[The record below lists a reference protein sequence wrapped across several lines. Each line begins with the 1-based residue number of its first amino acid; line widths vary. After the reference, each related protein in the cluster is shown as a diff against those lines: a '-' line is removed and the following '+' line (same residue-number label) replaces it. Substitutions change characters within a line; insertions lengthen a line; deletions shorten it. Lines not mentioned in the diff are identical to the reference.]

1 MAQHYLHSIGKR
13 ALAFKYKVK
22 AADQAISRGAF
33 NDGLQ
38 FAQSAAKLAVSK
50 EELRVLLMV
59 ISRAVRDISAAN
71 GGTTGARRMSTTF
84 NNLGTSNSNS
94 NAESNFNNNTEV
106 GQRMSTY
113 IQLKISTE
121 AALEKLSKGAVKS
134 EEVTPGN
141 KNRLVIHKQP
151 SGKFISFIS

>member
-59 ISRAVRDISAAN
+59 ISRAVRDITAAN
-71 GGTTGARRMSTTF
+71 GGLNATNSSTGRRMSSTF
-84 NNLGTSNSNS
+84 NAGGTPN
-94 NAESNFNNNTEV
+94 NAENNFGNSEV
-106 GQRMSTY
+106 SQRMSTY

-151 SGKFISFIS
+151 SGIHF